1 MSRPFTKPE
10 FEKIPP
16 DRRGTE
22 RDQQERAAQA
32 LVEVLGLAEAL
43 PYEPRR
49 TLDIKNIIDLN
60 RDTASSA
67 AGRVAEMMG
76 EDDPVTVRL
85 NAMLEFRPDG

>member
-10 FEKIPP
+10 FEKVAP

-22 RDQQERAAQA
+22 REQQERAARA

-49 TLDIKNIIDLN
+49 TLDRPARMVP
-60 RDTASSA
+60 RD
-67 AGRVAEMMG
+67 
-76 EDDPVTVRL
+76 
-85 NAMLEFRPDG
+85 